1 MSYYTGQVV
10 SDFMKLVAVED
21 SKKEALINFTGS
33 DFLSLREGI
42 ISYIKAVYPT
52 EYQNFTE
59 SDLGMML
66 VEIIAYMG
74 SVISLKTDVLANENF
89 LRTAKNRNNVQKL
102 LELVGVRMKG
112 PLSATANASLTFP
125 TVPFN
130 LGVETEFSFPAADRN
145 YTVASPEDNA
155 SVNYTLYKVTN
166 GILEDPTSDSSIVLT
181 GAESEGAEGK
191 VWKNLI
197 IQEGAYVTEEGV
209 FTTGDSVKTITL
221 QESPVIDGS
230 VEVYINSDIGGVG
243 GAYTQ
248 VESVFFA
255 SGGTD
260 KIFEVSY
267 DDDFAATVIFGD
279 DTLGTAPDLNSTYL
293 VSYRVGGGTRGNLS
307 TGALSITTDSLG
319 TAGYTVQGILTN
331 TDLATG
337 GSEAESVEHAKRYGP
352 LTFKRQD
359 RVVTLEDFV
368 TFANNFSSG
377 KGSIGKATASVRKAY
392 SSANIIDLFVL
403 EKATDLQLKKATI
416 AYKKELLDS
425 INAKKMLTDEVV
437 VVDGL
442 VRSLDFHVTIVIDK
456 ELKNIEE
463 AIKASVRDAILNYF
477 KVDNLSFGKPF
488 VLSDI
493 TRKLVDV
500 DKVLYIKIDNLDADI
515 SIDYNEIL
523 QLNNLVINV
532 EYA

>member
-10 SDFMKLVAVED
+10 SDFMKLVGVED

-33 DFLSLREGI
+33 DFLSLRAGI
-42 ISYIKAVYPT
+42 ISYVEAVYPQ

-89 LRTAKNRNNVQKL
+89 LRTAKNRNNVKKL
-102 LELVGVRMKG
+102 LELIGVKMKG
-112 PLSATANASLTFP
+112 PLAATANASLTFP
-125 TVPFN
+125 TIPYT
-130 LGVETEFSFPAADRN
+130 GSQFSIPPVSRN

-181 GAESEGAEGK
+181 KVESEGGAGK

-197 IQEGAYVTEEGV
+197 IQEGAYVTEEGA
-209 FTTGDSVKTITL
+209 FTTGDSVKTISL
-221 QESPVIDGS
+221 LESPVIDGS
-230 VEVYINSDIGGVG
+230 VEVYINSDIEGLG

-248 VESVFFA
+248 VDSVFFA

-260 KIFEVSY
+260 KIYEVAY
-267 DDDFAATVIFGD
+267 DNDFTATIMFGD
-279 DTLGTAPDLNSTYL
+279 DTLGTSPDINSTYL

-307 TGALSITTDSLG
+307 TGALSVTTASLG
-319 TAGYTVQGILTN
+319 GNAVQATLTN

-337 GSEAESVEHAKRYGP
+337 GSEAESIEHAKRYGP
-352 LTFKRQD
+352 LTFRRQD
-359 RVVTLEDFV
+359 RVVTLQDFV
-368 TFANNFSSG
+368 AFANNFSSG
-377 KGSIGKATASVRKAY
+377 RGTIGKATAAVRKAY
-392 SSANIIDLFVL
+392 SSANIIDLYVL
-403 EKATDLQLKKATI
+403 EKASDLQLKKATI
-416 AYKKELLDS
+416 AYKKDLLDA

-442 VRSLDFHVTIVIDK
+442 VRALDFQVTIVIDK

-463 AIKASVRDAILNYF
+463 SIKASVRDKVLDYF
-477 KVDNLSFGKPF
+477 KVDNLSFGKSF

-500 DKVLYIKIDNLDADI
+500 DKVLYIKIDNLDTDI
-515 SIDYNEIL
+515 SIDYNEII

-532 EYA
+532 NYA